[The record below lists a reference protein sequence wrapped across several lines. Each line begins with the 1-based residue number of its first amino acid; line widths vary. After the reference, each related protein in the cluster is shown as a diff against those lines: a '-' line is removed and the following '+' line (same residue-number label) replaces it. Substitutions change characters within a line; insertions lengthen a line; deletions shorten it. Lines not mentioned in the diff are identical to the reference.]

1 MEDLVRLL
9 GKLGYR
15 DLARICGEE
24 ELKKSGKKI
33 DLIKRLVEDVSIEKL
48 RTYAMDFMGV
58 GKKILEHNWVPKHKI
73 MDKAAVQKLL
83 VKLGVKKNQ
92 LPKMLDSDPISM
104 LLGAKPGDILEITR
118 IRETTGENYYYRIV
132 VRSLRS

>member
-1 MEDLVRLL
+1 MEDLIRLL

-15 DLARICGEE
+15 DLAKICGEE

-33 DLIKRLVEDVSIEKL
+33 DLIKRLVADVSTEKL
-48 RTYAMDFMGV
+48 RTYAMEFMGV
-58 GKKILEHNWVPKHKI
+58 GKKILDHNWVPKHEI
-73 MDKAAVQKLL
+73 MTDVAVEKLL
-83 VKLGVKKNQ
+83 TNLGIKKNQ
-92 LPKMLDSDPISM
+92 LPKILDSDPISM

-118 IRETTGENYYYRIV
+118 VRETSGENKYYRIV